1 MSLRFEVID
10 EMMMEKNVPLEIS
23 KIIYGYYKEVQ
34 CRKCLKDCSS
44 CSFCEEHKLSD
55 YFCPCCCC
63 CESVCG
69 NLWETH
75 FKMHTGIKIEKEK
88 KPSFRRL
95 MSNPSTPPSPESELD
110 LEDPMTDEEL
120 RRMVRNTLRRI

>member
-34 CRKCLKDCSS
+34 CRKCLKDCST
-44 CSFCEEHKLSD
+44 CDFCEEHKQSD

-75 FKMHTGIKIEKEK
+75 FSMHTGIKIEKTR
-88 KPSFRRL
+88 PSVKRVL
-95 MSNPSTPPSPESELD
+95 TPLPSSPESELD